1 MRLRLSEQ
9 NKAEIAQA
17 AKSNGFIAA
26 SCARIAGEENRPG
39 DATVPGCEQGSRN
52 RGFCVAAAA
61 KFRWRVDSS
70 KLNDIG

>member
-17 AKSNGFIAA
+17 SKSNCFIAA
-26 SCARIAGEENRPG
+26 SRARIAGEENRPT
-39 DATVPGCEQGSRN
+39 DATVPCREQGSRN
-52 RGFCVAAAA
+52 RGFRVAAAA

-70 KLNDIG
+70 QLNDIG